1 MTGFLLTLGRLSLL
15 GALLTAVLLLLR
27 PLLRGR
33 LSAAL
38 GYYLWLPVL
47 LRLCLPFGVRIPV
60 PAPTAD
66 QLSTP
71 APVSTAVQTP
81 AEAPALVLDPPMAEA
96 APVPEGPEA
105 GADAPAGAPEPD
117 PAGGSEGRGPAL
129 DLPLALTVVWGL
141 GTAACLGRY
150 ILGYR
155 RFSQLVRQGE
165 REPSPA
171 AREPHRRLDPAE
183 RTALAVSPGA
193 SGPLL
198 LGVLRPT
205 VVLPE
210 GVEDPGRLEDILRH
224 ELTHARRHDLLYK
237 WFAAAVT
244 SLHWFNPL
252 MLLVRR
258 EISRTCELACDEAV
272 VRGLDPALR
281 RRYGETLLSL
291 AAEPPRG
298 LGVLATTLCEEKEQ
312 LRERLVGIV
321 KPCKRG
327 PAAAIL
333 SAALV
338 LLLGGCALV
347 SGTETASPAPTD
359 SPAPAGLLE
368 EAELYEIGDGLTLA
382 IPADLAENVL
392 VLEPGEGGSGF
403 PSVYEKQSYIDSMA
417 DSGGPAGFLF
427 TIVRYDQVQYE
438 QEFLAANGGSGGLDF
453 FARDGE
459 WYYGWATATDVQF
472 YRHGDGTVDTQSQ
485 DWQEWEA
492 VYGRMDDIRAD
503 FVARNGLEPYDDEE
517 VFGRAFFWEGEH
529 RYFQV
534 WTQGYDLSLTLL
546 LSQPATQGESGIWC
560 VEAAFDNNYGGWQF
574 CFPQTDVPLAE
585 YYQDLQT
592 QADGG
597 HRPGLLDPEQ
607 VVQDWYLSEY
617 GYLSVR
623 PELQPLEG
631 SPAGNLWGTLVP
643 VLSQVETLETLGYL
657 NGAEVRPMAWDPETF
672 ASSIR
677 SRLYPL
683 VWVQA
688 QAPDTLEGEAVRC
701 TAPGGDSLLFLEE
714 GDLLRV
720 VRDGA
725 ESWYRPAYDYQRR
738 AYDRA
743 YELCR
748 ETAAQASGLT
758 QEDVAAG
765 EEAVR
770 AWLAS
775 QSWSGAAL
783 EGELVYDPVWA
794 REQAEVYLEQGSGQG
809 SGLGLEN
816 VLALS
821 GDLTDGSTWMFLLVR
836 EGPDQPWRVADSGP
850 HGRLLAGG

>member
-15 GALLTAVLLLLR
+15 GSLLTAALLLLR

-96 APVPEGPEA
+96 APAPEGPEA

-117 PAGGSEGRGPAL
+117 PAGGSAGRGPAL

-141 GTAACLGRY
+141 GTAACLGRVHPG
-150 ILGYR
+150 LPPLLPAGAAGGAGALPR
-155 RFSQLVRQGE
+155 RPGGL
-165 REPSPA
+165 PA
-171 AREPHRRLDPAE
+171 AGPGGADRPGGEPRGHR
-183 RTALAVSPGA
+183 
-193 SGPLL
+193 GPLL

-272 VRGLDPALR
+272 VRDLDPALR

-338 LLLGGCALV
+338 LLLGSCALV

-359 SPAPAGLLE
+359 SPAPTGLLE

-574 CFPQTDVPLAE
+574 CFP
-585 YYQDLQT
+585 
-592 QADGG
+592 
-597 HRPGLLDPEQ
+597 R
-607 VVQDWYLSEY
+607 
-617 GYLSVR
+617 R
-623 PELQPLEG
+623 
-631 SPAGNLWGTLVP
+631 
-643 VLSQVETLETLGYL
+643 
-657 NGAEVRPMAWDPETF
+657 M
-672 ASSIR
+672 
-677 SRLYPL
+677 YP
-683 VWVQA
+683 
-688 QAPDTLEGEAVRC
+688 
-701 TAPGGDSLLFLEE
+701 
-714 GDLLRV
+714 
-720 VRDGA
+720 
-725 ESWYRPAYDYQRR
+725 
-738 AYDRA
+738 
-743 YELCR
+743 
-748 ETAAQASGLT
+748 
-758 QEDVAAG
+758 
-765 EEAVR
+765 
-770 AWLAS
+770 
-775 QSWSGAAL
+775 
-783 EGELVYDPVWA
+783 
-794 REQAEVYLEQGSGQG
+794 
-809 SGLGLEN
+809 
-816 VLALS
+816 
-821 GDLTDGSTWMFLLVR
+821 
-836 EGPDQPWRVADSGP
+836 
-850 HGRLLAGG
+850 

>member
-1 MTGFLLTLGRLSLL
+1 MTDFLLTLGRLSLL
-15 GALLTAVLLLLR
+15 GSLLTAALLLLR

-33 LSAAL
+33 VSAAL

-47 LRLCLPFGVRIPV
+47 LRLCLPFGVSIPV

-81 AEAPALVLDPPMAEA
+81 AEVPAPVFDPPMAEA
-96 APVPEGPEA
+96 APAPEGPEA
-105 GADAPAGAPEPD
+105 GTGTPAGVPEPD
-117 PAGGSEGRGPAL
+117 PAGAGAGHSPAL
-129 DLPLALTVVWGL
+129 DLPLALTAVWAL

-155 RFSQLVRQGE
+155 RFSRLVRQGA
-165 REPSPA
+165 REPSPT
-171 AREPHRRLDPAE
+171 AREVHRRLDPAE
-183 RTALAVSPGA
+183 RAALVVSPGV

-258 EISRTCELACDEAV
+258 EISRACELACDEAV
-272 VRGLDPALR
+272 VRDLDPALR

-291 AAEPPRG
+291 AAGSPRG

-312 LRERLVGIV
+312 LKERLACIV
-321 KPCKRG
+321 KLHKRG
-327 PAAAIL
+327 PASVAL
-333 SAALV
+333 SAVLV

-359 SPAPAGLLE
+359 SPAPTGLLE

-382 IPADLAENVL
+382 IPADLTETVL
-392 VLEPGEGGSGF
+392 VLEPWEEGRGF
-403 PSVYEKQSYIDSMA
+403 PGVYERQSYIDSVA
-417 DSGGPAGFLF
+417 DYGFPAGFLF

-438 QEFLAANGGSGGLDF
+438 QEFLAANGGSGGLSF
-453 FARDGE
+453 FARDE
-459 WYYGWATATDVQF
+459 DWYYGWATATDVQF
-472 YRHGDGTVDTQSQ
+472 YRHGGVVDTQSQ
-485 DWQEWEA
+485 DWREWEA
-492 VYGRMDDIRAD
+492 LLGGMDDIRAD
-503 FVARNGLEPYDDEE
+503 FIARNGLEPYDDEE
-517 VFGRAFFWEGEH
+517 VFGQAFFWEGEH

-534 WTQGYDLSLTLL
+534 WTGGYDLSLTLL
-546 LSQPATQGESGIWC
+546 LSQPATQGERGIWC
-560 VEAAFDNNYGGWQF
+560 VEAVFDNNYGGWQF
-574 CFPQTDVPLAE
+574 CFPQTDVPLAA
-585 YYQDLQT
+585 YYQDLQA

-623 PELQPLEG
+623 PEIQPLEG
-631 SPAGNLWGTLVP
+631 TPAGNLWG
-643 VLSQVETLETLGYL
+643 VLDPALGQAVTLETLGYL
-657 NGAEVRPMAWDPETF
+657 GGAEVSPMAWDPETF
-672 ASSIR
+672 TSSIR
-677 SRLYPL
+677 SRLYTL

-701 TAPGGDSLLFLEE
+701 TAPSGDSLLFLEE
-714 GDLLRV
+714 GDLLRL

-725 ESWYRPAYDYQRR
+725 ESWYRPAYDYQRG

-743 YELCR
+743 YELCQ

-775 QSWSGAAL
+775 PGWSAL
-783 EGELVYDPVWA
+783 EELIYDPVWA
-794 REQAEVYLEQGSGQG
+794 REQGETYLERGSGQG

-821 GDLTDGSTWMFLLVR
+821 GELADGSTWMFLLVR
-836 EGPDQPWRVADSGP
+836 EGPDQPWQVADSGP